1 MESSRASA
9 QGSHDVEVAIVGT
22 GFSGLGMAI
31 LLKKAGIESFML
43 LEKAGEVGG
52 TWREN
57 SYPGAACDVPSH
69 LYSFS
74 FEPNPGWSKAFSPQA
89 EILEYLKRCVAR
101 YELGP
106 YIRFHAEVSAAE
118 FDEARGAWT
127 VHTKDGQRVRA
138 RALVLGNGALHL
150 PQLPALPGRETFQGT
165 SFHSACWRHDYELAD
180 KTVAVI
186 GTGASAI
193 QFVPRIA
200 PRVRRLHL
208 FQRTPPWILPRP
220 DMEFGPGWR
229 RLFERLPVLRWLYR
243 AGIYW
248 NSEWHALAFLNPG
261 AFNRLVEWVSR
272 RYLRA
277 SVPDPHLRERLTPRY
292 RLGCKRVL
300 LSNDYYPALQRPN
313 VELVTEEIEAITPR
327 GVRTRGG
334 VEREVDAIVYGT
346 GFNVSRYLSPVRIV
360 GRQGR
365 ELNELW
371 SGVPRTF
378 LGITVS
384 GFPNLFLLMG
394 PNTGLGHNS
403 MIFMIEAQAR
413 YALQCI
419 QALRAQDL
427 RWLDVRPEVQAAFNE
442 ALQERLKQT
451 VWQSGGCRSWYQS
464 ETGYNAAIWPGY
476 TFDYWLRTRHV
487 HLGDYALRF

>member
-1 MESSRASA
+1 MQPVTE
-9 QGSHDVEVAIVGT
+9 VEVAIVGS

-31 LLKKAGIESFML
+31 SLKKAGLESFLL

-57 SYPGAACDVPSH
+57 TYPGAACDVPAH

-74 FEPNPGWSKAFSPQA
+74 FEPNPAWSRTYASQP
-89 EILEYLKRCVAR
+89 EILEYLRRCASK
-101 YELGP
+101 YGMGP
-106 YIRFHAEVSAAE
+106 HLRFHAEVTSAE
-118 FDEARGAWT
+118 FDEARGGWT
-127 VHTKDGQRVRA
+127 VHMKDGQRIGA
-138 RALVLGNGALHL
+138 RSLVLGNGALHL
-150 PQLPALPGRETFQGT
+150 PAYPAIPGRESFQGPA
-165 SFHSACWRHDYELAD
+165 FHSACWRHDAELAG

-193 QFVPRIA
+193 QLVPQLA
-200 PRVRRLHL
+200 SRVRQLYL
-208 FQRTPPWILPRP
+208 FQRTPPWILPRFDKAFSP
-220 DMEFGPGWR
+220 ER
-229 RLFERLPVLRWLYR
+229 RKLFERIPLLRWLYR
-243 AGIYW
+243 AALYW
-248 NSEWHALAFLNPG
+248 NSEWRAALFLRAG
-261 AFNRLVEWVSR
+261 GLNRIVEWVSR
-272 RYLRA
+272 RYLA
-277 SVPDPHLRERLTPRY
+277 QSVSDPRLRERLAPNY

-300 LSNDYYPALQRPN
+300 LSSDYYPAVQQPN
-313 VELVTEEIEAITPR
+313 VELVTEGIESIGPR
-327 GVRTRGG
+327 GVRTRDG

-346 GFNVSRYLSPVRIV
+346 GFDVSRYLAPIRIV
-360 GRQGR
+360 GRGGR

-371 SGVPRTF
+371 SGSPSSF

-419 QALRAQDL
+419 QALRTREL
-427 RWLDVRPEVQAAFNE
+427 RWMEVRPGVQAGFNE
-442 ALQERLKQT
+442 QLREKLAQT
-451 VWQSGGCRSWYQS
+451 VWQSGGCRSWYQTADGHNS
-464 ETGYNAAIWPGY
+464 AIWPGF

-487 HLGDYALRF
+487 HLGDYLLQP